1 MSKWWRGWAVPL
13 ALLAAAEMAMHGV
26 QSYALASPS
35 EALKAF
41 VTLASD
47 GQLWRPTAETLGAAL
62 SGVILG
68 GGLGLVLG
76 LWFGLVRSAAFA
88 GSLSVEL
95 LRPIPSVALI
105 PVVLLI
111 FGFGW
116 RMEVSVVA
124 FSCVW
129 PMLIYGQAAV
139 SQVEPRLIEVGQVLG
154 LSPIRR
160 VLKLVIPAVV
170 PRLFV
175 AFRLSVGVALI
186 VAVTVEVA
194 ANPQGLGYGMI
205 LAQQTFRPADMF
217 ALLGWTGLLGWGLST
232 GLHSLEKRLFAHY
245 GAIR

>member
-13 ALLAAAEMAMHGV
+13 VLLAAAELAMHGV

-35 EALKAF
+35 EALAAF
-41 VTLASD
+41 ATLAFD
-47 GQLWRPTAETLGAAL
+47 GELWRPTAETLGAAL
-62 SGVILG
+62 CG
-68 GGLGLVLG
+68 
-76 LWFGLVRSAAFA
+76 VRSAAAA

-116 RMEVSVVA
+116 RMEIIVIA
-124 FSCVW
+124 FTCLW

-139 SQVEPRLIEVGQVLG
+139 SQVEPRLLEVGYVLG
-154 LSPIRR
+154 LSPLQR
-160 VLKLVIPAVV
+160 VSKLVIPAAM
-170 PRLFV
+170 PRIFV
-175 AFRLSVGVALI
+175 AFRLSVGIALV
-186 VAVTVEVA
+186 VAVTVEIA

-205 LAQQTFRPADMF
+205 SAQQTFRPADMF
-217 ALLGWTGLLGWGLST
+217 AMLGWTGLLGWGLSA
-232 GLHSLEKRLFAHY
+232 GLRALETRLFARY